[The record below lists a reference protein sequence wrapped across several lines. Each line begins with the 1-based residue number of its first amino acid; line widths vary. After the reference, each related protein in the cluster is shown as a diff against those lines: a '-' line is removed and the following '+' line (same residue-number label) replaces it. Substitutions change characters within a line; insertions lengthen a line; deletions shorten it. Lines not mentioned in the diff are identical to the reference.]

1 MKREEAVRYLD
12 EHGIERS
19 FQHHGSRVDD
29 LLSVFFEP
37 EQLVPENDRWTFRS
51 LHHEACRQ
59 ASLTTMM
66 ATGSWVP
73 LGSALVLKDPFEIRL
88 RINSAYSGQ
97 TRIEALFFMAVG
109 QLMWPNVDVRGHD
122 DYWRWG

>member
-1 MKREEAVRYLD
+1 MNRKEAVRYLD
-12 EHGIERS
+12 EHGIERG

-29 LLSVFFEP
+29 FLSVFFEP
-37 EQLVPENDRWTFRS
+37 EQLAPENDRWKFRG
-51 LHHEACRQ
+51 LHHEASRE
-59 ASLTTMM
+59 ANLPKMM

-73 LGSALVLKDPFEIRL
+73 VGSALVLKDPFEMRL
-88 RINSAYSGQ
+88 RIDSAYSGQ

-109 QLMWPNVDVRGHD
+109 KLLWPNVDLRGHD